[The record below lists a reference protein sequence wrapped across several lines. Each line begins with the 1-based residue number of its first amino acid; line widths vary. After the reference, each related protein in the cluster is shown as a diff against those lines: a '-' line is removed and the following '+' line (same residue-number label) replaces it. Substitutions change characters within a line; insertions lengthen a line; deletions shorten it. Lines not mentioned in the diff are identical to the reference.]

1 MKKST
6 ILAAAALA
14 GMGAALAAPRAVSDP
29 GITVPFVAVSVPLEP
44 PTADDEIDGPLLA

>member
-14 GMGAALAAPRAVSDP
+14 GMGAAVVAPSAVADSR
-29 GITVPFVAVSVPLEP
+29 ITVPFVPVSVWGSTGDDGLDVP
-44 PTADDEIDGPLLA
+44 PAP